1 MVGTILS
8 IFNEISKIQIGTHTP
23 LNEISKI
30 KISEIH
36 LEKISE
42 IHLEISVQ
50 SMFKIVSLLN
60 EIYKTYQTHLY
71 LMYTS

>member
-1 MVGTILS
+1 MVGTIPS
-8 IFNEISKIQIGTHTP
+8 IFNEISKIQIGMHTP
-23 LNEISKI
+23 LLNEISKI
-30 KISEIH
+30 
-36 LEKISE
+36 KISE

-71 LMYTS
+71 LMYTI

>member
-8 IFNEISKIQIGTHTP
+8 IS
-23 LNEISKI
+23 NEISKI

-36 LEKISE
+36 LEV
-42 IHLEISVQ
+42 SVQ